1 MKNVRSLEE
10 WGIPVAYEIETLSN
24 SPEQI
29 KKNLYK
35 NLSKAYR
42 VVFVVEN
49 EENAKRIRE
58 ILGEGNYEVIV
69 LSMS

>member
-1 MKNVRSLEE
+1 LEE

-24 SPEQI
+24 FSEQI

-35 NLSKAYR
+35 NLSKGYR

-69 LSMS
+69 ISTS